1 MFGRSKPVVYDPY
14 RGRRP
19 RRGVPSWL
27 VLLLAGLA
35 AGAGGLFFLQERYLP
50 PRLSPAESATLR
62 SAYEAADAQAKRLQ
76 AELAAALQQRDG
88 ALAEGK
94 RLASDL
100 AGSRSAETDLRAD
113 LASLV
118 ATLPPDPR
126 DNRVEVRAARFSAT
140 EGQLDYDVV
149 LTRAR
154 SGGKPFTGVMQLS
167 RRWRPRWRIHP
178 QPQGRE
184 RVHRQPRSRARPSA
198 AARRLQAAP
207 DDGPRAGPRG
217 RTGDGDAGDGGEVGR
232 PRPLGAEPGV
242 KPASLGG
249 NQNSDLPVNVVNRS
263 SAWLPASEL
272 PLGSSSGDQTHTP
285 SCPGMWPTM
294 PPPTP
299 LLQGMPTR

>member
-167 RRWRPRWRIHP
+167 
-178 QPQGRE
+178 
-184 RVHRQPRSRARPSA
+184 V
-198 AARRLQAAP
+198 
-207 DDGPRAGPRG
+207 
-217 RTGDGDAGDGGEVGR
+217 AGDGARGGESTINPKAVSVSIGSHEVVRGQVPLPDGFR
-232 PRPLGAEPGV
+232 PRQTTVRVLDREGGQAMGMRVMVV
-242 KPASLGG
+242 K
-249 NQNSDLPVNVVNRS
+249 
-263 SAWLPASEL
+263 
-272 PLGSSSGDQTHTP
+272 
-285 SCPGMWPTM
+285 
-294 PPPTP
+294 
-299 LLQGMPTR
+299 